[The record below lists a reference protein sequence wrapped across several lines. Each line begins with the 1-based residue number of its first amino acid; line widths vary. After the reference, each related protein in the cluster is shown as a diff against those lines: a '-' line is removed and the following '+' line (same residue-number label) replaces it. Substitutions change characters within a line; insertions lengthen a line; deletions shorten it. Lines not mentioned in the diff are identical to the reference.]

1 MGVPENIDAL
11 LTKYDINQEGLSRIA
26 GVAPSAVSRWRKGA
40 MPRMTAIKAI
50 CDYFN
55 LAEDDILSDA
65 AGLAAKEHGRYSQP
79 EPLPPNALPVRA
91 VPTAKVPLV
100 GSTHAGTAALSDEF
114 DEFPDVEIPKFLVD
128 RDPGS
133 YGLEVEGDCM
143 DRVCPA
149 GMVAVV
155 QPHVEPKSGDV
166 VVAVID
172 GAMSLMRRMTVING
186 ALILSPESH
195 NPEHENIYIPPD
207 DERSVHVEHVA
218 YFQSRCMF

>member
-1 MGVPENIDAL
+1 MRG
-11 LTKYDINQEGLSRIA
+11 
-26 GVAPSAVSRWRKGA
+26 
-40 MPRMTAIKAI
+40 
-50 CDYFN
+50 
-55 LAEDDILSDA
+55 
-65 AGLAAKEHGRYSQP
+65 
-79 EPLPPNALPVRA
+79 

-195 NPEHENIYIPPD
+195 NPAHENIYIPPD
-207 DERSVHVEHVA
+207 DDRSVHVEHVA

>member
-1 MGVPENIDAL
+1 MSIGHSIKRIRTEIAHM
-11 LTKYDINQEGLSRIA
+11 TQEEFGKLA
-26 GVAPSAVSRWRKGA
+26 GVSGMAVSQWENGRA
-40 MPRMTAIKAI
+40 VPRMGAVERISAALRIPKGEI
-50 CDYFN
+50 I
-55 LAEDDILSDA
+55 DDSTNKSLPD
-65 AGLAAKEHGRYSQP
+65 
-79 EPLPPNALPVRA
+79 LPPNALPVRA